1 MNVQNIRHQSDY
13 SYFKSEERKNID
25 VEENVK
31 KNINVKE
38 QVDYNKYSQKENID
52 VVKLA
57 SESDSITGSIIKNEL
72 MNTSTVNKISAK
84 ATNDKILSVQIRLKA
99 LGFYEGSAASGVYDN
114 YTEKALKNFQK
125 VYGGSYKPSSS
136 NLYLFESKI
145 NDAYTEYNK
154 VYKSAKTELTLKKLG
169 FTGDLSSAKKNFAQI
184 WTFLKIGMGVT
195 NQVVAGVLG
204 NIKQESGFC
213 PTNAQ
218 DRVYPGIDNS
228 KEYNGSNYRTDDK
241 IGYGIVQWTYSTR
254 KKGLMDMAKEMGE
267 GKNVGNMNVQLAFM
281 RKELL
286 GDYSAMW
293 KNGVIGQGRNNERIA
308 AGIIYQS
315 YEGAGDNTLKVR
327 QDNATLI
334 YNTMNGV

>member
-1 MNVQNIRHQSDY
+1 
-13 SYFKSEERKNID
+13 
-25 VEENVK
+25 
-31 KNINVKE
+31 
-38 QVDYNKYSQKENID
+38 
-52 VVKLA
+52 
-57 SESDSITGSIIKNEL
+57 

-84 ATNDKILSVQIRLKA
+84 ATNDKILSVQIRLKV

-125 VYGGSYKPSSS
+125 VY
-136 NLYLFESKI
+136 
-145 NDAYTEYNK
+145 
-154 VYKSAKTELTLKKLG
+154 KSDKTELTLKKLD

-218 DRVYPGIDNS
+218 DREYPGIDNS

-267 GKNVGNMNVQLAFM
+267 GKN
-281 RKELL
+281 
-286 GDYSAMW
+286 
-293 KNGVIGQGRNNERIA
+293 NERIA
-308 AGIIYQS
+308 AGIIYQT
-315 YEGAGDNTLKVR
+315 YEGPGDNTLKVR